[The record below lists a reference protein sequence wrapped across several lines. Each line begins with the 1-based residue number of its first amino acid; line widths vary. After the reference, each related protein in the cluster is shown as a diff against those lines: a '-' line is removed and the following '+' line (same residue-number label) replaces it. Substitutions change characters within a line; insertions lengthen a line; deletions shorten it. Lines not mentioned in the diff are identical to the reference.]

1 MARVKI
7 TLTCTEC
14 GKKFEHIH
22 FCRNS
27 SDTESYQKWAMEN
40 ITICPSCHYA
50 YKLAEEHAEL
60 SHYLE
65 GYNLPEITGVS
76 DKQITFAN
84 KLRTRFVIDL
94 SRQKI
99 DLRRFFQLSD
109 ALHLN
114 KARPAD
120 RAKIN
125 RLAQQSGQTAEEWFA
140 GYRPGRIAYLMG
152 KIDKSIVGK
161 IETVFSENEAAK
173 IIDALK

>member
-7 TLTCTEC
+7 ALTCTEC
-14 GKKFEHIH
+14 GKKFEHTH

-27 SDTESYQKWAMEN
+27 SDAESYKKWAMGN

-50 YKLAEEHAEL
+50 SKLTEEHEEL

-76 DKQITFAN
+76 DKQIAFAD
-84 KLRTRFVIDL
+84 KLRTRFVTYL
-94 SRQKI
+94 FRQKI

-125 RLAQQSGQTAEEWFA
+125 RLAQQSGQTAGEWFA
-140 GYRPGRIAYLMG
+140 DYRPGRIAYLMG
-152 KIDKSIVGK
+152 EIDKSIVGK
-161 IETVFSENEAAK
+161 IETVFSEHEAAK

>member
-7 TLTCTEC
+7 ELTCTEC
-14 GKKFEHIH
+14 GKKFEHTH

-27 SDTESYQKWAMEN
+27 SDAESYQKWAMEN

-50 YKLAEEHAEL
+50 YKLAEEQKEL

-65 GYNLPEITGVS
+65 GYDLPRITGVS
-76 DKQITFAN
+76 DKQIAFAD
-84 KLRTRFVIDL
+84 KLRTRFVTDL
-94 SRQKI
+94 SRQEI
-99 DLRRFFQLSD
+99 DLRRFFQMAD

-114 KARPAD
+114 KASPAD

-125 RLAQQSGQTAEEWFA
+125 RMAQQSGQTAEEWFA

-161 IETVFSENEAAK
+161 IETVFSEHEAAK